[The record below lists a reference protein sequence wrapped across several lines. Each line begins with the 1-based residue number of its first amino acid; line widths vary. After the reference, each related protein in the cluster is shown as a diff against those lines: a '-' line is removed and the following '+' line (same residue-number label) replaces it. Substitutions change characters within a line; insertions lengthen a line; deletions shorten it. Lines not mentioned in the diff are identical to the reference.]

1 MLVLNGR
8 QEESID
14 SNGIL
19 FLSQHWIARI
29 LFVSLFVRRFFRTIL
44 QKFAV
49 QFSTRKPPPLRWK
62 LSRVHPSTTRERDE
76 DEDDSSLSLPL
87 PSSPALS
94 LSFPA
99 GGKFGESR
107 KRATLNGA
115 NRRCRAAKGCRLK
128 GKQFSWKQLTA
139 DWRERRRGSGGEGGG
154 SRERHLTIDAR
165 VAATRERSYICP
177 TMKIE
182 FWESTGQRGVREGG
196 SC

>member
-1 MLVLNGR
+1 MVLNGR
-8 QEESID
+8 QEESRKID

-139 DWRERRRGSGGEGGG
+139 D
-154 SRERHLTIDAR
+154 
-165 VAATRERSYICP
+165 
-177 TMKIE
+177 
-182 FWESTGQRGVREGG
+182 
-196 SC
+196 